1 MLVCYSFVKSFFKH
15 RPAENRLTFMDT
27 WQWAVLLSAALAA
40 GFVDA
45 VVGGGGLIQ
54 VPALFSVFPQS
65 SAVNAATLFGTNK
78 LSGIFGTAAAA
89 WRYAKQVP
97 MPWHVVLPGALAALV
112 FSVLG
117 AWAVT
122 VLPSEFLRKLL
133 PWILLAVWLYTLA
146 KKDLGG
152 RDVPRLS
159 RRAER
164 WAGLAL
170 GALLGFYDGFFGP
183 GTGSFL
189 VFALVRWLGFDFL
202 RASASS
208 KVINVACNVGALA
221 LFVPTGHVIWAVG
234 LAMAVCNVAGS
245 QLGSA
250 LAIQRGAGFVRGV
263 FIVVVFA
270 LILRT
275 GFDAYL
281 R

>member
-1 MLVCYSFVKSFFKH
+1 ME
-15 RPAENRLTFMDT
+15 P
-27 WQWAVLLSAALAA
+27 WQWGVLLTAALGA

-45 VVGGGGLIQ
+45 VVGGGGLVQ

-65 SAVNAATLFGTNK
+65 SGLSAATLFGTNK
-78 LSGIFGTAAAA
+78 LSGIFGTTAAA

-97 MPWHVVLPGALAALV
+97 MAWHVVLPSAVAALI

-122 VLPSEFLRKLL
+122 VLPSAFLRKLL

-146 KKDLGG
+146 KKDLGSTHT
-152 RDVPRLS
+152 PRLS
-159 RRAER
+159 RRAEM
-164 WAGLAL
+164 WMGVAL

-189 VFALVRWLGFDFL
+189 VFALVRVFGFDFL
-202 RASASS
+202 RASACS
-208 KVINVACNVGALA
+208 KFINVACNVGAPA
-221 LFVPTGHVIWAVG
+221 LFVPTGHVLWAVG
-234 LAMAVCNVAGS
+234 LSMAVCNVAGS

-250 LAIQRGAGFVRGV
+250 MALKKGAGFVRAV

-275 GFDAYL
+275 GVDAYWP
-281 R
+281 

>member
-1 MLVCYSFVKSFFKH
+1 ME
-15 RPAENRLTFMDT
+15 P
-27 WQWAVLLSAALAA
+27 WQWGLLLAAALGA

-54 VPALFSVFPQS
+54 TPALFSVFPAAS
-65 SAVNAATLFGTNK
+65 GVAPATLFGTNK
-78 LSGIFGTAAAA
+78 LSGIFGTTAAA
-89 WRYAKQVP
+89 WRYASSVAVP
-97 MPWHVVLPGALAALV
+97 WRAVIPGAIAALI

-133 PWILLAVWLYTLA
+133 PAVLLVVWLYTLF

-152 RDVPRLS
+152 THAPRLS
-159 RRAER
+159 RSAEV
-164 WAGLAL
+164 WVGAGL

-189 VFALVRWLGFDFL
+189 VFAFVRVFGFDFL
-202 RASASS
+202 RASAAS
-208 KVINVACNVGALA
+208 KLINVACNVGALA
-221 LFVPTGHVIWAVG
+221 LFIPTGHVMWAVG

-245 QLGSA
+245 QLGSTMA
-250 LAIQRGAGFVRGV
+250 LQKGAGFVRFV
-263 FIVVVFA
+263 FILVVFA

-275 GFDAYL
+275 GYDAYV

>member
-1 MLVCYSFVKSFFKH
+1 V
-15 RPAENRLTFMDT
+15 DT
-27 WQWAVLLSAALAA
+27 WQWGVLLSAALAA

-54 VPALFSVFPQS
+54 TPALFSVFPQAS
-65 SAVNAATLFGTNK
+65 GVPAATLFGTNK
-78 LSGIFGTAAAA
+78 LSGIFGTTAAA
-89 WRYAKQVP
+89 WRYAKSVQVP
-97 MPWHVVLPGALAALV
+97 WRAVIPGALAALV
-112 FSVLG
+112 FSILG

-133 PWILLAVWLYTLA
+133 PWVLLAVWIYTLV

-152 RDVPRLS
+152 THTPRLS
-159 RRAER
+159 ARAQV
-164 WAGLAL
+164 WAGAAL

-189 VFALVRWLGFDFL
+189 VFAFVRFFGFDFL
-202 RASASS
+202 RASAAS
-208 KVINVACNVGALA
+208 KLINVACNVGALA
-221 LFVPTGHVIWAVG
+221 LFIPTGHVMWAVG
-234 LAMAVCNVAGS
+234 LGMAVCNITGS

-250 LAIQRGAGFVRGV
+250 MALQRGAGFVRVV

-275 GFDAYL
+275 GYDAYL